1 VNRVSDQSAAADRAR
16 WLAELSAALNEAL
29 DHLPGLMIAGP
40 RAELIELHSR
50 LEAARAEVASLRRCS
65 ARELSVEVG
74 PEWTQMFGQSGS
86 NYR

>member
-1 VNRVSDQSAAADRAR
+1 MNRVSDQSAAADRAR

-65 ARELSVEVG
+65 ARELSGEVG
-74 PEWTQMFGQSGS
+74 PEWMQMFAKSGS
-86 NYR
+86 NNR

>member
-1 VNRVSDQSAAADRAR
+1 
-16 WLAELSAALNEAL
+16 
-29 DHLPGLMIAGP
+29 MIAGP